1 MIREIRI
8 AENECIDDKIYEL
21 LSEMDIETLKEY
33 FDFDKYIA
41 DCIRYSEIEK
51 VNNEYV
57 IEF

>member
-21 LSEMDIETLKEY
+21 LSEMDIKTLKEY

-41 DCIRYSEIEK
+41 DCVRYNEIEK
-51 VNNEYV
+51 VNDGYK